1 MTNADSCHA
10 LAAQAQADLGGLD
23 VLVNNAALYGGL
35 QRMKFEDI
43 DEAVWDRVMAVN
55 VKGVWQMSRHVTP
68 LLRAAGDGAI
78 INVASATV
86 FSGSAQWMPYVLQ
99 RGGDRP

>member
-23 VLVNNAALYGGL
+23 VLVNNAALYDGL

-43 DEAVWDRVMAVN
+43 DEAV
-55 VKGVWQMSRHVTP
+55 
-68 LLRAAGDGAI
+68 
-78 INVASATV
+78 
-86 FSGSAQWMPYVLQ
+86 
-99 RGGDRP
+99 